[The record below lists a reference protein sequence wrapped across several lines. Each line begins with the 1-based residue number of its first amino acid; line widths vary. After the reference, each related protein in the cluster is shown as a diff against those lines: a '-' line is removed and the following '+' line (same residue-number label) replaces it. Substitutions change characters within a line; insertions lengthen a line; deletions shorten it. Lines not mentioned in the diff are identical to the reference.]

1 MLLVVTEM
9 RLLMIK
15 ASILLPKYYW
25 NCLFAVQLG
34 EKKKNL
40 LHPLLI
46 LSSSDT
52 TKMHH
57 QSFAYF
63 EKQA

>member
-1 MLLVVTEM
+1 MLLVVTET
-9 RLLMIK
+9 RLLMIT

-34 EKKKNL
+34 GKKNL
-40 LHPLLI
+40 FHPLLI